1 MSKLEVAIDVPTE
14 IRMTRVFDAPR
25 SLVIRAMTEPDLI
38 RRWLGNSRSPI
49 VDVEVAL
56 RVGGRYRYAFRRP
69 DGQAFALVGEFL
81 EISDD
86 CIAFTQ
92 GLEGQS
98 GETPV
103 RTTFVEA
110 GGKTTMTVVMSF
122 ASQEMRDFVLKTG
135 MADGAGESYDNLA
148 ELLADLAAAKAER
161 RPAQAGKAG

>member
-1 MSKLEVAIDVPTE
+1 MSRLAVATDVPTE

-25 SLVIRAMTEPDLI
+25 RLVIRAMTEPDLI
-38 RRWLGNSRSPI
+38 KRWLGNSRSP
-49 VDVEVAL
+49 VVAVEVAL
-56 RVGGRYRYAFRRP
+56 RVGGRYRYAFQRP
-69 DGQAFALVGEFL
+69 DGQAFALIGEFL

-92 GLEGQS
+92 GMEGQP

-103 RTTFVEA
+103 RTTFTEA

-122 ASQEMRDFVLKTG
+122 PSRELRDLVLKTG

-148 ELLADLAAAKAER
+148 ALLADIAAAN
-161 RPAQAGKAG
+161 AGR